1 MKLVLYI
8 FLSLQIVTN
17 FTFFEDVVRIPVL
30 IRHYQEHNK
39 NDGDDITFIDFIA
52 MHYFN
57 QSTHTDADHNS
68 LPFNHSCDVGHV
80 HITPAFTLP
89 ESIKVFSTIPSII
102 THAIHEEQFVL
113 NHNLESIFQPPKA

>member
-39 NDGDDITFIDFIA
+39 NDGDDITFIDLLPCIILTKVHTLMPTTIHCLLTTPVMLVMYILHLPLHFL
-52 MHYFN
+52 N
-57 QSTHTDADHNS
+57 Q
-68 LPFNHSCDVGHV
+68 
-80 HITPAFTLP
+80 
-89 ESIKVFSTIPSII
+89 
-102 THAIHEEQFVL
+102 
-113 NHNLESIFQPPKA
+113 